1 MWLRKDGAF
10 EAIVPSALFYTA
22 QGIMRARFRRYS
34 DSELL
39 ERLRELYQSRGFL
52 SGLVI
57 NETEGMPSTS
67 VYAHRFGSL
76 IRAYQMVGFTPDR
89 DYGYLEIN
97 RYLREMYPE
106 VVSQTEQRI
115 GELGGLVAR
124 DPATGILD
132 INDEFSIS
140 IVLARCHTSE
150 AGGRRWKIRFDTSL
164 CPDITVAVRLDPN
177 NRSALDY
184 YLLPRLDFG
193 RDRICLA
200 ESNAFELDSY
210 RFETLDYL
218 YGMAER
224 FRIRRAA

>member
-1 MWLRKDGAF
+1 LQTDRVILVPGPEDEVRTVNNIYRWFIEEGLSEFHIAARLNSTGIRTDLDRAWTRSTVSEVLTNEKYIGNNIYNRISFKLKKTRVTNTPDMWLRKEGAF

-34 DSELL
+34 DNDLL
-39 ERLRELYQSRGFL
+39 ERLRDLYQSRGFL

-106 VVSQTEQRI
+106 KSMPAIFSQFWI
-115 GELGGLVAR
+115 
-124 DPATGILD
+124 
-132 INDEFSIS
+132 F
-140 IVLARCHTSE
+140 
-150 AGGRRWKIRFDTSL
+150 
-164 CPDITVAVRLDPN
+164 
-177 NRSALDY
+177 
-184 YLLPRLDFG
+184 
-193 RDRICLA
+193 
-200 ESNAFELDSY
+200 
-210 RFETLDYL
+210 
-218 YGMAER
+218 
-224 FRIRRAA
+224 